1 MIDLSTRYLGLNLA
15 TPLVAS
21 ASPLTKQLDG
31 FRRLED
37 GGASA
42 IVMHSLYEEEI
53 EYDQLSHDHFLEYG
67 TESFAEALDYVP
79 FPQTSPGPDSY
90 LELLQAAKKAVDVP
104 IIASLNGDTPGG
116 WTRYASM
123 LEEAG
128 ADALELNIF
137 FLATDTDTTGAEI
150 EDRTVGILRDVR
162 ELVRIPVAIKMSTF
176 YSSVAN
182 MAARLAAA
190 GADGLLLFNRF
201 YQPDVDLEEFEV
213 LPRLTLS
220 TPESARL
227 AVRWIG
233 LLHGTVPADL
243 ALTSGVH
250 DANESL
256 KGIAAGATVTMM
268 TSEILKNGPQR
279 FREIERDMVTWLEEK
294 EYDSVA
300 QLRGA
305 LSRRGVRDED
315 AFTRANYK
323 ATLDAWRPDSTGFD
337 PIGRR

>member
-137 FLATDTDTTGAEI
+137 FLGTDTETTGAEI

-162 ELVRIPVAIKMSTF
+162 ELIRIPVAIKMSTF

-233 LLHGTVPADL
+233 LLHGAVPADL

-250 DANESL
+250 DANEAL